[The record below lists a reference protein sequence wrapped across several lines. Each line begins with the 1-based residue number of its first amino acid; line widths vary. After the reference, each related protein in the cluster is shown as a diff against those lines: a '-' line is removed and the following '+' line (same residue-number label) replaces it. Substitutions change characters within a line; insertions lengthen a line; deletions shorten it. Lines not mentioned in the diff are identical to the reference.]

1 MFDIETLRF
10 ILAVLSLL
18 VLLLF
23 YAGVYRPTRSA
34 FAGWWS
40 LALLA
45 AAVSPLLLLFNGT
58 EIQVVANPLSNC
70 ITAVGTTFIWFATRS
85 LRGLSPLPWIAY
97 TAPAVV
103 LVASLL
109 ENPSTN
115 RWAGNSA
122 LFAVLGI
129 LFTLAARD
137 MWIAWRTRRASA
149 NWQDDG
155 EARVALMV
163 SALASTTL
171 AVFYVW
177 RTIVYVIA
185 GHESWIFETTVGSGP
200 TAVTLTVT
208 LVAVTFSA
216 AALGFDQQT
225 QVLRRR
231 VAFDD
236 LTGLLARAAFF
247 ERVTVATAEP
257 RELGTERVFVVADLD
272 HFKAINDEHGHAAG
286 DRALELFSTLVDSTL
301 REGEFAGRLGGEE
314 FALLL
319 YSAADDDVLTRLRA
333 LADEF
338 AIRGKRDGVTVPTV
352 SFGVAPAPSRVPVE
366 QSLAR
371 ADAAMYKA
379 KAAGRDRIVV
389 VTELDGLRVHDG

>member
-40 LALLA
+40 LALLT

-115 RWAGNSA
+115 RWAGNAA

-137 MWIAWRTRRASA
+137 MWIAWRTRRVSA

-171 AVFYVW
+171 AIFYVW
-177 RTIVYVIA
+177 RTILYVTA

-236 LTGLLARAAFF
+236 LTGLLARTAFF

-319 YSAADDDVLTRLRA
+319 HSAADDDVLTRLRA

-338 AIRGKRDGVTVPTV
+338 ATRGKRDGVTVSTV

-389 VTELDGLRVHDG
+389 VTELDGLRVHDV